1 MTTSPQFLR
10 KYPPPS
16 VAEIRALRESAG
28 LSVAAMA
35 NLCSIAPSSWR
46 KFEDGAIMPA
56 PIWKLARMVV
66 EQMKHAEKKPP

>member
-1 MTTSPQFLR
+1 LTTSPQFPR

-35 NLCSIAPSSWR
+35 NLCSVAASSWR
-46 KFEDGAIMPA
+46 KWEDGAIMPA
-56 PIWKLARMVV
+56 PIWKLARMIV
-66 EQMKHAEKKPP
+66 EQMKQAEKKPP